1 MERQPRHEGTGGG
14 PLSVTGGAASR
25 NPGDVSLLRGLSGK
39 LLVLTIVFVMIAEV
53 LIFLPSVA
61 NFRNVWLRNHLDT
74 AEAASIVFLDTS
86 DPMLSEE
93 AQQQLLMAT
102 SSLAVVIREGSMT
115 RLMAAS
121 EITEPID
128 ETIDLTMPDPLR
140 DIVGALST
148 LLSGDARTYRVMQRM
163 RTREAV
169 MELVQTD
176 TRLKEALRRYS
187 RNVLLLSLAI
197 SAITA
202 ALVFLALYW
211 MIVRPIRRMSGNMM
225 AFAREP
231 DNAALIHVASDRR
244 DEIGVAE
251 RQLAAFQKELHQTL
265 RQRQHLADLGLAV
278 SKINHDLRNILAS
291 AQLLTDR
298 LSQLPDPTVQRL
310 APKLLRTIDRA
321 ADYTRSVLAYGKA
334 FESPPDRR
342 RHRLAMIVDDVVDLV
357 ALEPGQP
364 IEWRKEVPPD
374 LEVVAD
380 AEQLLR
386 VLMNLSRNAA
396 QAIRRQEPA
405 ERSRVDRVAISARRA
420 ASGVE
425 IRVSDTGPG
434 LGEQQQHGLFKAF
447 ANSTA
452 PGGTGLGLAIAAEI
466 VRAHGGRI
474 ELESTGSA
482 GAVFLVV
489 LPDAAPPRR
498 NGAAPA

>member
-1 MERQPRHEGTGGG
+1 MERQFGNQGIGNGASKPAGA
-14 PLSVTGGAASR
+14 GAAR
-25 NPGDVSLLRGLSGK
+25 EPGDVGLLRGLSGK

-74 AEAASIVFLDTS
+74 AEAASIVFLDTA

-93 AQQQLLMAT
+93 AQKKLLMAT
-102 SSLAVVIREGSMT
+102 GSLAVVIREGSMT
-115 RLMAAS
+115 RLMATS
-121 EITEPID
+121 EIVDPID
-128 ETIDLTMPDPLR
+128 ETIDLTMPDPMR

-148 LLSGDARTYRVMQRM
+148 LLSRDAKTYRVMQQM
-163 RTREAV
+163 RTRNAV

-176 TRLKEALRRYS
+176 SRLKEALLRFS
-187 RNVLLLSLAI
+187 SNVLLLSLAI

-211 MIVRPIRRMSGNMM
+211 MIVRPIRRISGNMM

-321 ADYTRSVLAYGKA
+321 ADYTR
-334 FESPPDRR
+334 
-342 RHRLAMIVDDVVDLV
+342 
-357 ALEPGQP
+357 
-364 IEWRKEVPPD
+364 
-374 LEVVAD
+374 
-380 AEQLLR
+380 
-386 VLMNLSRNAA
+386 
-396 QAIRRQEPA
+396 
-405 ERSRVDRVAISARRA
+405 
-420 ASGVE
+420 
-425 IRVSDTGPG
+425 
-434 LGEQQQHGLFKAF
+434 
-447 ANSTA
+447 
-452 PGGTGLGLAIAAEI
+452 
-466 VRAHGGRI
+466 
-474 ELESTGSA
+474 
-482 GAVFLVV
+482 
-489 LPDAAPPRR
+489 
-498 NGAAPA
+498 